1 MARILIGFVLSF
13 LIGAACRY
21 FDIPAAS
28 PPVIPGALIVL
39 AMTLGYSSMDRIVSR
54 RQHSATMKSLC
65 GGPTGL
71 PIAITRNAGSDK
83 NLPGRVQGDPHS

>member
-1 MARILIGFVLSF
+1 MARILIGIVLSF

-28 PPVIPGALIVL
+28 PPVIPGALLVL
-39 AMTLGYSSMDRIVSR
+39 AMTLGYCSMDRVVSR
-54 RQHSATMKSLC
+54 RQHAATKNLC

-71 PIAITRNAGSDK
+71 PIAMTRNAGSDK
-83 NLPGRVQGDPHS
+83 TLPGRVQGDPLGR

>member
-1 MARILIGFVLSF
+1 MTKILIGFVLSF
-13 LIGAACRY
+13 VIGAGCRF

-39 AMTLGYSSMDRIVSR
+39 AMTLGYSSMDKMMSR
-54 RQHSATMKSLC
+54 KEQAATTRHLC

-71 PIAITRNAGSDK
+71 PAAMTKYLAQSQSGGNTWQK
-83 NLPGRVQGDPHS
+83 P